1 MPLWPDRSG
10 HWSLAEF
17 APGSSVTFGPVAAGL
32 VSEMTVWQGKTEILH
47 FRRPTPAKDLPSVDR
62 LMAFRREKQGG
73 ARIDSLA
80 SLEMKGKLAVG
91 ALRLDM
97 VIVAAGV
104 DRMMRRLGMPAGP
117 EITVLDGQT
126 AHRLSA
132 GQPTEEM
139 AGARREEAQRISP
152 LARLRDWR
160 ETARRVDVAG
170 KTKLGDEEAW
180 IVRVAWEC
188 QPPTTRYVGIRS
200 GLLLKEEAW
209 VTAKG
214 VGTVPLTIQYED
226 YRDVAG
232 VQIPFRLS
240 SASALTG
247 NQSTQFS
254 EAKANPALNAD
265 TFVVP
270 KD

>member
-1 MPLWPDRSG
+1 M
-10 HWSLAEF
+10 
-17 APGSSVTFGPVAAGL
+17 
-32 VSEMTVWQGKTEILH
+32 
-47 FRRPTPAKDLPSVDR
+47 
-62 LMAFRREKQGG
+62 
-73 ARIDSLA
+73 
-80 SLEMKGKLAVG
+80 
-91 ALRLDM
+91 
-97 VIVAAGV
+97 
-104 DRMMRRLGMPAGP
+104 
-117 EITVLDGQT
+117 
-126 AHRLSA
+126 
-132 GQPTEEM
+132 
-139 AGARREEAQRISP
+139 
-152 LARLRDWR
+152 
-160 ETARRVDVAG
+160 AG

>member
-1 MPLWPDRSG
+1 
-10 HWSLAEF
+10 
-17 APGSSVTFGPVAAGL
+17 
-32 VSEMTVWQGKTEILH
+32 
-47 FRRPTPAKDLPSVDR
+47 
-62 LMAFRREKQGG
+62 
-73 ARIDSLA
+73 
-80 SLEMKGKLAVG
+80 
-91 ALRLDM
+91 
-97 VIVAAGV
+97 
-104 DRMMRRLGMPAGP
+104 
-117 EITVLDGQT
+117 
-126 AHRLSA
+126 
-132 GQPTEEM
+132 
-139 AGARREEAQRISP
+139 
-152 LARLRDWR
+152 
-160 ETARRVDVAG
+160 VAG